1 MQSAGGFGPLL
12 LLGVSTMK
20 KSSSCS
26 AKPGMPKPGMSKPK
40 GKGGKKKGMK

>member
-1 MQSAGGFGPLL
+1 
-12 LLGVSTMK
+12 MK

-26 AKPGMPKPGMSKPK
+26 AKPAMSKPK

>member
-1 MQSAGGFGPLL
+1 MQSAGGFGPSL
-12 LLGVSTMK
+12 LLGVPTMK

-26 AKPGMPKPGMSKPK
+26 AKPGMSKPK

>member
-1 MQSAGGFGPLL
+1 MQSAGASAPAPFG
-12 LLGVSTMK
+12 VQTMK

-26 AKPGMPKPGMSKPK
+26 AKPGMSKPAMSKPK